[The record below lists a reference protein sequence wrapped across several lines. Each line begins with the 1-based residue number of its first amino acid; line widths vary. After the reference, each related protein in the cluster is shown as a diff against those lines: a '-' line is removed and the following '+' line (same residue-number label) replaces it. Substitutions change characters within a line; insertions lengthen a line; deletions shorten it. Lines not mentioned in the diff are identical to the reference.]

1 MDARQ
6 RFNQTASGF
15 DNTVASLKAYADGRT
30 QEKLADARAWMGEKA
45 SMITG
50 IKQEHT
56 EALTQIA
63 LAAEQLPSA
72 IGKVRK
78 YMNRNATKQVE
89 DDAAAAETPAEG
101 SGGTVVDVP
110 RKRVYDATADAPAS
124 EEGGLEPTRAA
135 TPPSELEPRDGGGTP
150 GIEAQEADIGGEQP
164 DLSLDDI
171 NFDVPEG
178 GFGQASDLPAFSEET
193 GHLIADRPL
202 LKTLDLRRSSG
213 FQQPWRDERGRTI
226 EESSEVDDGTS
237 EFTLPRSIMGTDDR
251 TGVDTG
257 GGGWM
262 RQPDRTPVEPREAP
276 VEPTAARPTTYT
288 RVGEDEPKATAD
300 IDQESA
306 LLSNPKVS
314 RSVDEDVAKD
324 VGEGVA
330 EGAGEAGEAAEIGGA
345 VAELGGAA
353 VGGEVL
359 AAATAGGPLALAAA
373 GIGLG
378 LMDLLSPSENAPKP
392 ADLAPAKI
400 SLASQHQLTF
410 ASRDG
415 ISDAP
420 SPGAF

>member
-1 MDARQ
+1 MDAIQ

-15 DNTVASLKAYADGRT
+15 DNTVASLKAYADSRT

-50 IKQEHT
+50 IKQEKT

-78 YMNRNATKQVE
+78 YMNRNAEKQAE
-89 DDAAAAETPAEG
+89 DDEAAAETPAEG
-101 SGGTVVDVP
+101 SAGTVAELP
-110 RKRVYDATADAPAS
+110 RERVYDPAPDLPS
-124 EEGGLEPTRAA
+124 ENVEPTRGAEQPEA
-135 TPPSELEPRDGGGTP
+135 RDGGGTP
-150 GIEAQEADIGGEQP
+150 GIEAQEEEIGGAEP

-178 GFGQASDLPAFSEET
+178 GFGQASASDLPEFSEQT

-202 LKTLDLRRSSG
+202 LKTLDLRRSG
-213 FQQPWRDERGRTI
+213 FQPWRDQSGRTI

-237 EFTLPRSIMGTDDR
+237 EFRLPRSIMGTDDR

-262 RQPDRTPVEPREAP
+262 RQPDRTPVAPREAP
-276 VEPTAARPTTYT
+276 VEPTAARPTTYS
-288 RVGEDEPKATAD
+288 RVAEEEPRAANAD

-306 LLSNPKVS
+306 LLSDPKVS
-314 RSVDEDVAKD
+314 RNVDEVAED
-324 VGEGVA
+324 VGEDVA
-330 EGAGEAGEAAEIGGA
+330 EGAGEAGEIGEIGGA

-378 LMDLLSPSENAPKP
+378 IMDLLSPSENAPKP
-392 ADLAPAKI
+392 AELAPAKI
-400 SLASQHQLTF
+400 SLASRHQLTY